1 MHEKE
6 MKRKPWTQE
15 ECELLKELYSRT
27 DIFVSAMQRIL
38 GRSST
43 QIYQKAAALGLRR
56 PEEIRVISG
65 QIFSQSEAAKAT
77 RFRKGCIPPNKG
89 KRMSPELYAKLAP
102 TMFKKG
108 HTPGNH
114 KPVGSERVNVD
125 GYIERKVAEPNKWE
139 CKHRIIWR
147 QAHGDIPKGYN
158 IQFKDGN
165 PLNCTLENL
174 YIISRAEQMQ
184 TQNSLMARYPKELQK
199 VIRLRGAVKRQMTL
213 HNKKLNKHE

>member
-56 PEEIRVISG
+56 PEEIYVICG

-77 RFRKGCIPPNKG
+77 RFRKGSIPPNKG
-89 KRMSPELYAKLAP
+89 KRMSPELYAKCAP

-108 HTPGNH
+108 NTPGNH
-114 KPVGSERVNVD
+114 RPVGSERVNVD

-139 CKHRIIWR
+139 CKHRIIWK

>member
-27 DIFVSAMQRIL
+27 DIFVSDMQHIL
-38 GRSST
+38 GRSSSR
-43 QIYQKAAALGLRR
+43 IYQKAAALGLRR
-56 PEEIRVISG
+56 PEEIYVISG
-65 QIFSQSEAAKAT
+65 QKFSQSEAAKAT
-77 RFRKGCIPPNKG
+77 RFRKGSIPPNKG
-89 KRMSPELYAKLAP
+89 KRMGPELYAKCAP

-114 KPVGSERVNVD
+114 KPVGSERVNVY

-139 CKHRIIWR
+139 CKHRIIWK

-165 PLNCTLENL
+165 PLNCILENL

-184 TQNSLMARYPKELQK
+184 TRNSLMARYPKELQK

>member
-27 DIFVSAMQRIL
+27 DIFVSDMQRIL

-43 QIYQKAAALGLRR
+43 QIYQKAAALDLRR
-56 PEEIRVISG
+56 PEEIYVISG
-65 QIFSQSEAAKAT
+65 QILSQSEAAKAT
-77 RFRKGCIPPNKG
+77 RFRKGSIPPNKG

-108 HTPGNH
+108 NTPGNH

-139 CKHRIIWR
+139 CKHRIIWK
-147 QAHGDIPKGYN
+147 QAHGDIPKGCN

-165 PLNCTLENL
+165 PLNCTLSNL
-174 YIISRAEQMQ
+174 YLISRANQMK
-184 TQNSLMARYPKELQK
+184 NENGLMARYPEELQK